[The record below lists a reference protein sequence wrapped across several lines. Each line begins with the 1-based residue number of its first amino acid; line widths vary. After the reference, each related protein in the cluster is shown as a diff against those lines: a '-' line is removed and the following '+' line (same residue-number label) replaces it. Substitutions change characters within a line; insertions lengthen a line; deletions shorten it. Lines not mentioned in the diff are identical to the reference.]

1 MGKLLPLIL
10 VLIGIGGGGGAGYM
24 LRPAP
29 AELAAGEEG
38 AAPKAED
45 HATDSHD
52 DAQKEDSHDDDHSDH
67 GEGADAPAFVKLNN
81 QFVVPVV
88 YQEEVAALV
97 VLSLTLETSADAT
110 TALYNQEPKI
120 RDTALR
126 VLFNH
131 AYSGGFDGHF
141 TAPEKLDV
149 LRMNL
154 REAVNVL
161 SGGKVH
167 DVLITDIIRQD
178 N

>member
-29 AELAAGEEG
+29 AELAASEEG
-38 AAPKAED
+38 GTPKADD
-45 HATDSHD
+45 HAKDNHD
-52 DAQKEDSHDDDHSDH
+52 DGPKEDSKKDDHSDY

>member
-1 MGKLLPLIL
+1 MGKLLPVLL
-10 VLIGIGGGGGAGYM
+10 VLIGIGGGGGAGYV

-29 AELAAGEEG
+29 VEQPASEDGAGSHDTDK
-38 AAPKAED
+38 KA
-45 HATDSHD
+45 DSHAD
-52 DAQKEDSHDDDHSDH
+52 DGHS
-67 GEGADAPAFVKLNN
+67 EEADVPAYVKLNN
-81 QFVVPVV
+81 QFIVPVV
-88 YQEEVAALV
+88 YQDEVSALV
-97 VLSLTLETSADAT
+97 VLSLTLETTADAT
-110 TALYNQEPKI
+110 TSLYNQEPKI

-141 TAPEKLDV
+141 TTPEKLDV

-154 REAVNVL
+154 RDAVNEL

-178 N
+178 T

>member
-10 VLIGIGGGGGAGYM
+10 VLIGIGGGGGAGYV

-29 AELAAGEEG
+29 VEH
-38 AAPKAED
+38 AAPEDSSAHEEED
-45 HATDSHD
+45 HAAESKD
-52 DAQKEDSHDDDHSDH
+52 DGHSDH
-67 GEGADAPAFVKLNN
+67 GEDSNLPAFVKLNN
-81 QFVVPVV
+81 QFIVPVV
-88 YQEEVAALV
+88 YQDEVAALV
-97 VLSLTLETSADAT
+97 VLSLTLETTPDAT
-110 TALYNQEPKI
+110 TLLYNQEPKI

-141 TAPEKLDV
+141 TTPEKLDV

-154 REAVNVL
+154 REAVNEI
-161 SGGKVH
+161 SGGKVQ

-178 N
+178 S